1 MVIYT
6 GLVSELSEENL
17 ASNTIEKFLR
27 LCVNVS
33 NQYAPCKKEA
43 MWGGSSIRE

>member
-17 ASNTIEKFLR
+17 TTNTTEKFLR
-27 LCVNVS
+27 LCVNVP
-33 NQYAPCKKEA
+33 NQYAPCKKETV
-43 MWGGSSIRE
+43 